1 MNRTALFIAVIV
13 LSSDGTTRAGEL
25 PTTTPEA
32 VGLSAAQLAELTPA
46 LQKLVDE
53 GKIAGGVAQITR
65 HGKVAYVA
73 TFGYRDLASKTPM
86 TADTIFAIAS
96 MSKPI
101 TSVAVMRLVEQGKV
115 ALDDPAGNY
124 IPELK
129 QMRVVGDPK
138 DDKGDTIAT
147 VPLSRPIT
155 IRHLMS
161 HTSGFSGAIPVNPR
175 VRRTYAQAGVER
187 YHEKGLKTIAEQ
199 VERLAKGALAHQPG
213 EGWTYG
219 LNQDVLGRLVEVVS
233 GQTFD
238 EYLQEHICKPLDMQD
253 TFFFVPES
261 KRDRMATIY
270 RAPAGAALSPL
281 PKNYGVATYFAG
293 SGGLFST
300 ARDYTRFAQM
310 ILEGGALGGKR
321 ILRPETIRAM
331 TTNQVG
337 DLTLALGDGPRL
349 QGMKYGLGFGL
360 EMAPAA
366 GAVAPAPS
374 ARRFFWGGAF
384 STRFWIDPEHDMV
397 SVFLT
402 QVLPTSATAASL
414 VRQKAEA
421 AISD

>member
-1 MNRTALFIAVIV
+1 MNRTALLIAIIV
-13 LSSDGTTRAGEL
+13 LSSHGNSRAGEL
-25 PTTTPEA
+25 PTAPPED
-32 VGLSAAQLAELTPA
+32 VGLSAAKLAGLTPA
-46 LQKLVDE
+46 LQQFVDD
-53 GKIAGGVAQITR
+53 GKIAGGVVQVTR
-65 HGKVAYVA
+65 HGKVAYLA
-73 TFGYRDLASKTPM
+73 AFGYRDLASKRLM

-101 TSVAVMRLVEQGKV
+101 TSAAVMTLVEQGKI
-115 ALDDPAGNY
+115 ALDDPVGNY
-124 IPELK
+124 LPELK
-129 QMRVVGDPK
+129 QMRVVGDAR
-138 DDKGDTIAT
+138 DDKGDSIAT
-147 VPLSRPIT
+147 VPLTRPIT

-161 HTSGFSGAIPVNPR
+161 HTSGISGAVPADPR
-175 VRRTYAQAGVER
+175 VRRTYVQAGVER
-187 YHEKGLKTIAEQ
+187 YHEKGLNTIAEQ
-199 VERLAKGALAHQPG
+199 VERLAKVALAHQPG

-219 LNQDVLGRLVEVVS
+219 LNQDVLGRLVEIVS

-238 EYLQEHICKPLDMQD
+238 EYLQEHICRPLDMQD
-253 TFFFVPES
+253 TCFFVPES

-270 RAPAGAALSPL
+270 RAPGGEALAPM

-310 ILEGGALGGKR
+310 VLEGGALGGKR

-337 DLTLALGDGPRL
+337 DLTLALGEGPRL
-349 QGMKYGLGFGL
+349 HGVKYGLGFGL

-366 GAVAPAPS
+366 GGAGPS

-384 STRFWIDPEHDMV
+384 STRFWIDPEHEMI
-397 SVFLT
+397 SLFLT

-414 VRQKAEA
+414 VRQAAEA
-421 AISD
+421 AIEN